1 MSEIANKEITEF
13 SNCRLFQKS
22 QARCA
27 PQAGNCGLGEEKT
40 SCNGD
45 ILYCERLDTLRD
57 YVLKKI
63 EKMSPEQL
71 QRSRGARRKL
81 ALTPSRN
88 QT

>member
-1 MSEIANKEITEF
+1 MSEITKKEITEF

-27 PQAGNCGLGEEKT
+27 PQAGNCGLAGVKT

-45 ILYCERLDTLRD
+45 ILYCERSDTLRN

-63 EKMSPEQL
+63 EMMSPEQL
-71 QRSRGARRKL
+71 PRSRVARRKL
-81 ALTPSRN
+81 PLTPSRN

>member
-1 MSEIANKEITEF
+1 MSEITKREITEF

-22 QARCA
+22 QAD
-27 PQAGNCGLGEEKT
+27 CGLQVANCALGGERT

-63 EKMSPEQL
+63 EKISPKQL
-71 QRSRGARRKL
+71 PRSRVARRKL
-81 ALTPSRN
+81 ALKPSGN